1 MERGHSKVG
10 RCSPISGGMEEE
22 QTKGEIRM
30 TFFEWALG
38 IAVSGVLGATGLY
51 LSSYKMDV

>member
-1 MERGHSKVG
+1 
-10 RCSPISGGMEEE
+10 MEEE

>member
-1 MERGHSKVG
+1 MEQ
-10 RCSPISGGMEEE
+10 EATE
-22 QTKGEIRM
+22 KGEIRM

-38 IAVSGVLGATGLY
+38 IAISSVLGAAGLY